1 MQPQIGI
8 IGMMME
14 DYLAKYILLLN
25 KIDNFNSIKYWGII
39 GSFYNRIDF
48 SDLDLVIIREGKI
61 NIIESIHL
69 FYLVHKLKRKMII
82 DDYLQHHDI
91 VYYGNTKL
99 CNIPSS
105 ILNSSDVKSDVI
117 IDYKC
122 LINSGLE
129 NHMRGLYLL
138 FNNIEFNDY
147 YIKLVIA
154 SILLI
159 PLRICNE
166 NNIICTK
173 RKSFKIY
180 KLYSN
185 DSIIELVNHSE
196 RIREKWTKESI
207 HPIHRFICTFHPTF
221 KVSRKLR
228 FLYKKNTLELKSEIN
243 QLINLHEKSNRI

>member
-8 IGMMME
+8 TGMMME
-14 DYLAKYILLLN
+14 DYLDKYILLLN
-25 KIDNFNSIKYWGII
+25 KIGNFKSIKYWGII
-39 GSFYNRIDF
+39 GSSYNRIDF

-69 FYLVHKLKRKMII
+69 FFLVHKLKRKMII

-91 VYYGNTKL
+91 VYYGSKKL

-105 ILNSSDVKSDVI
+105 VLNSSIVKSDVI
-117 IDYKC
+117 FENKC
-122 LINSGLE
+122 FINSGLE
-129 NHMRGLYLL
+129 NHMKGLTFL
-138 FNNIEFNDY
+138 FKNIELNDY

-173 RKSFKIY
+173 RESFKIY
-180 KLYSN
+180 KLYAD
-185 DSIIELVNHSE
+185 DSLIELINHSE
-196 RIREKWTKESI
+196 RIREKWTKDSI
-207 HPIHRFICTFHPTF
+207 HLIHRFICTFYPTY

-243 QLINLHEKSNRI
+243 QLINLYEKSNRF